1 MSKPNKKEVI
11 ETLTLQKEIFGD
23 ELFISKKKRNTSVVK
38 EPSSIFEEPALFE
51 EVKED
56 WEKATSL
63 NQLEKQISNCTKCR
77 LHQGRNKFV
86 FGTIQMLM
94 FWLLVK
100 VQVLKRISK
109 VCHLLA
115 EQENF

>member
-1 MSKPNKKEVI
+1 MSKSTKKEII

-38 EPSSIFEEPALFE
+38 EPSSLYEEPARFE

-63 NQLEKQISNCTKCR
+63 NQLEKLISDCTECR
-77 LHQGRNKFV
+77 LTSAAEIN
-86 FGTIQMLM
+86 LY
-94 FWLLVK
+94 FWYRK
-100 VQVLKRISK
+100 SK
-109 VCHLLA
+109 C
-115 EQENF
+115 